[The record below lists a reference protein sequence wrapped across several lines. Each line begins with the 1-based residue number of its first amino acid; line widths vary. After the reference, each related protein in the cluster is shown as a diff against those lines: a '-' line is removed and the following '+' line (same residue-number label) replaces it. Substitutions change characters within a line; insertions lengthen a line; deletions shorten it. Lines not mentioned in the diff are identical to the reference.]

1 MQDPPSKSVLREMTL
16 QERILADYRQSGMS
30 VGSHPIRFL
39 RPFLEQKGAQPANA
53 LGHLRPGMKTSVA
66 GIITVRQRPMT
77 AKGFLFITLEDE
89 TGFSNLIVAPPI
101 FEKYRRTIITAEGLW
116 AEGTLQIQD
125 QVVHLRTHT
134 ILNLSDILTSSKTS
148 I

>member
-1 MQDPPSKSVLREMTL
+1 
-16 QERILADYRQSGMS
+16 
-30 VGSHPIRFL
+30 
-39 RPFLEQKGAQPANA
+39 
-53 LGHLRPGMKTSVA
+53 MKISVA

-89 TGFSNLIVAPPI
+89 TGFSNLIVGPPI

-116 AEGTLQIQD
+116 AEGILQIQD
-125 QVVHLRTHT
+125 QVVHLKTHT
-134 ILNLSDILTSSKTS
+134 ILNLSDVLTNSKAS

>member
-1 MQDPPSKSVLREMTL
+1 MTL
-16 QERILADYRQSGMS
+16 QERIIADYRQSGMS

-39 RPFLEQKGAQPANA
+39 RSFLQEQGAQPANA
-53 LGHLRPGMKTSVA
+53 LGKLKPGRNISTA

-89 TGFSNLIVAPPI
+89 TGFSNLIVAPPV
-101 FEKYRRTIITAEGLW
+101 FEKYRKTIITAEGLW

-125 QVVHLRTHT
+125 QVVHLKARK
-134 ILNLSDILTSSKTS
+134 ILNLGDVIANSKVPT
-148 I
+148 